1 MSRKETHRRKYYLH
15 RQLKKQGFTLQ
26 LGDKTKTINVLPEFV
41 DSANRNK
48 YLAELQNIYSYGV
61 QYLNPMIQNADPKI

>member
-1 MSRKETHRRKYYLH
+1 MNSKGTYSGKYYLH
-15 RQLKKQGFTLQ
+15 RQLKKQGFGLK
-26 LGDKTKTINVLPEFV
+26 LGNKNKTITVMPDFV

-48 YLAELQNIYSYGV
+48 YMAELQNIYSYGV